1 MSDEGRV
8 VGATIVSDPD
18 TVHQDVE
25 LAWSMTTGRITYLGP
40 VRGPAGPDDL
50 NGAGRLVI
58 PGLVNAH
65 THAGMSL
72 LRGHSDD
79 EPLHRWL
86 EHIRAFEVR
95 MSRDDIRAGLLLSMA
110 EMIRSGTVA
119 FADMYL
125 WDAGLLADVHDAGL
139 RVLAATAVFGYDA
152 VAYPAATPETGAQ
165 VLDRTPALAAEFA
178 GDELCR
184 SRSGRTRRTPAVR
197 S

>member
-1 MSDEGRV
+1 VGEFRV
-8 VGATIVSDPD
+8 VGTTVVADPA
-18 TVHQDVE
+18 TVHRDAE
-25 LAWSMTTGRITYLGP
+25 IAWSPVTGRITYVGP
-40 VRGPAGPDDL
+40 VRGRAGPDDL
-50 NGAGRLVI
+50 IGAGRLVI

-79 EPLHRWL
+79 QPLHRWL

-95 MSRDDIRAGLLLSMA
+95 MTRDDVRAGLRLSMA

-125 WDAGLLADVHDAGL
+125 WDAGLLADVRDTGL

-152 VAYPAATPETGAQ
+152 VGYPAATPETGRRSWTGPRHWPPG
-165 VLDRTPALAAEFA
+165 LPAT
-178 GDELCR
+178 
-184 SRSGRTRRTPAVR
+184 S
-197 S
+197 